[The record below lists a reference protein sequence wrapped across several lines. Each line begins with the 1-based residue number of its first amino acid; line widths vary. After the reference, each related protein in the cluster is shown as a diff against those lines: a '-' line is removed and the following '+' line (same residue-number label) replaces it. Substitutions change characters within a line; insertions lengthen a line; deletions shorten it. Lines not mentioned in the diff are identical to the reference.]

1 MNPTHSLEENIQHGT
16 QKEPIY
22 IHRFY
27 VGSSSDVPDL
37 FHVDRHWHHN
47 MECLLI
53 RQGTYQMELNMET
66 LLLHEGDIC
75 LINSGE
81 LHMLTSTSKK
91 ACHDAIVFPPQLLSF
106 SYADRIQ
113 DEVITPLLSHHV
125 VLPHIIRKDCHYY
138 QKIFTCLSNIVNNW
152 LSTCNHTKTS
162 TTIAPAQDS
171 YFYTKLRL
179 LEMLHILYSYDAFLA
194 TDTVVSASEKEKI
207 DRYKTIV
214 SFMKA
219 NIPNKVTLEQLAKVA
234 QCNPQYL
241 CHFFKDFSD
250 QTPIQYLIFLR
261 IEHAK
266 TLLQDTTQSIL
277 EISID
282 CGFDNVSYFI
292 RQFKSHT
299 GVTPKEYRKLYNH
312 FSID

>member
-16 QKEPIY
+16 LKEPIY

-27 VGSSSDVPDL
+27 SGTSSDVPAH

-53 RQGTYQMELNMET
+53 RQGTYQIELNMET

-81 LHMLTSTSKK
+81 LHMLTSLSNE

-113 DEVITPLLSHHV
+113 DEVISPLLSHTV
-125 VLPHIIRKDCHYY
+125 ILPHIVRKDCYY
-138 QKIFTCLSNIVNNW
+138 YLEIYTCLSHIVNNW
-152 LSTCNHTKTS
+152 LTTCNYTKES
-162 TTIAPAQDS
+162 AATIPSQDS
-171 YFYTKLRL
+171 YFYTKLHL
-179 LEMLHILYSYDAFLA
+179 LELLHILHSNHAFLE

-219 NIPNKVTLEQLAKVA
+219 NIQNKITLEQLSEVA

-266 TLLQDTTQSIL
+266 ALLQDTTKSIL

-292 RQFKSHT
+292 RQFKTHT
-299 GVTPKEYRKLYNH
+299 GVTPKEYRKRV
-312 FSID
+312 ITM